1 MQNALVASLVA
12 TIKATDRVLQQQSGK
27 ALDKEVITSLTDA
40 IALGLQCFHD
50 INNTRRLA
58 MKKDLHKDY
67 VALCSASIVPASSE
81 YLFGDLSKL
90 AKDRSEANKLTK
102 KVRPLQRSTARCGN
116 SGSNGRRFY
125 QNTQG
130 SQGYRR
136 FHPYQRQRKDFL
148 YKGRPQKSRIKKE
161 GDSKQA

>member
-1 MQNALVASLVA
+1 MNTLIWNQLPANVRSQDSKSQKMQNALVASLVA

-27 ALDKEVITSLTDA
+27 APDKEVITSLTDA

-67 VALCSASIVPASSE
+67 VALCSASTVPVSSE

-90 AKDRSEANKLTK
+90 TKGISEANKLTK
-102 KVRPLQRSTARCGN
+102 KVRLLQRSTAR
-116 SGSNGRRFY
+116 
-125 QNTQG
+125 
-130 SQGYRR
+130 
-136 FHPYQRQRKDFL
+136 
-148 YKGRPQKSRIKKE
+148 
-161 GDSKQA
+161 